1 MGTGDTVLG
10 VPLGVEVGGG
20 GAVRGVAVLLHEG
33 ASYYKN

>member
-10 VPLGVEVGGG
+10 VPLGVGGG
-20 GAVRGVAVLLHEG
+20 GVRGVAVLLHEG